1 MKNQI
6 IRRYGIYYFYKV
18 LCSLLAILTLIASTC
33 NESTLNVN
41 QNKNKQTKNM
51 TDVKH
56 PGTIKMTNV
65 FENTTKEK
73 SIKDIPETKWF
84 AYLKDGTETLDKEQA
99 TEIVPIV
106 EVRMLSLDEKGNLVS
121 TKEASTVKIKEYGP
135 DERFLRSTTM
145 IPNKKRKKN

>member
-1 MKNQI
+1 
-6 IRRYGIYYFYKV
+6 
-18 LCSLLAILTLIASTC
+18 
-33 NESTLNVN
+33 
-41 QNKNKQTKNM
+41 M